1 MLLFSLRRPILPACV
16 AIVLGFSHASFGATT
31 TCWDLSGER
40 YQISPALLYAIAKTE
55 SGLNPRA
62 INKSNANGS
71 IDYGLMQINSFWL
84 PALAKHGITKEHLFD
99 PCTSIEVGAWILAQ
113 NAKQLGYNWNMVGA
127 YNARSPDKRLVYAR
141 KVYKSLTGLTA
152 GESAPPPRVDTSN
165 TAPILA
171 KVASNEER

>member
-1 MLLFSLRRPILPACV
+1 MFVLTLRRRILPACF
-16 AIVLGFSHASFGATT
+16 AIFLGFSDSSFGATT

-71 IDYGLMQINSFWL
+71 EDVGLMQINSLHF
-84 PALAKHGITKEHLFD
+84 PVLAKHGITREHLFD

-152 GESAPPPRVDTSN
+152 SQSAPPPRVDSSN

>member
-1 MLLFSLRRPILPACV
+1 MRSQLFKPSPCEMPNTAANYEPVYLLRDAYQWQLHNSSFSYPSLPRME
-16 AIVLGFSHASFGATT
+16 L
-31 TCWDLSGER
+31 LS
-40 YQISPALLYAIAKTE
+40 SL
-55 SGLNPRA
+55 
-62 INKSNANGS
+62 
-71 IDYGLMQINSFWL
+71 
-84 PALAKHGITKEHLFD
+84 D